1 RTQGRLAALQQA
13 VRRDSAGHRARG
25 HLRCRAARRLGE
37 QFSLQAPRPK
47 QTGRHDLCLRSTAR
61 SNGPYYAI
69 GAVHLI
75 ETTAHAPP
83 AAAR

>member
-1 RTQGRLAALQQA
+1 M
-13 VRRDSAGHRARG
+13 
-25 HLRCRAARRLGE
+25 E
-37 QFSLQAPRPK
+37 APLPK
-47 QTGRHDLCLRSTAR
+47 QTGTHDLCLRSTAR

-75 ETTAHAPP
+75 ETTAQAPP